1 MERETRRGPEGWR
14 MPGVVTGARGVEVAE
29 RGALVE
35 KRARGAEGAGCG
47 VERGKVPEVWRVAE
61 RGTWSEERARGVEG
75 AGCGARVWSVES
87 ARRVEHR
94 QAWRVERGKVPKV
107 WRVPGVESGG
117 CPRC

>member
-1 MERETRRGPEGWR
+1 

-61 RGTWSEERARGVEG
+61 RGAWSEERARGVED
-75 AGCGARVWSVES
+75 AGCGAWRLPDHHLHLHLDLSLS
-87 ARRVEHR
+87 LCRSLTLSSSHSCSLSLSPRRYMC
-94 QAWRVERGKVPKV
+94 WY
-107 WRVPGVESGG
+107 
-117 CPRC
+117 